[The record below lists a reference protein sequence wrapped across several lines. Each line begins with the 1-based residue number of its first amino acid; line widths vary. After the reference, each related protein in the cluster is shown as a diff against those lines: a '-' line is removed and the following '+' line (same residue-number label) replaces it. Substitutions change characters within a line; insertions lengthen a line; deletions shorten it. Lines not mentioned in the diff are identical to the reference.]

1 MNKEFKILIVEDE
14 VMIAEWLKMQL
25 EDEKYD
31 VFDYLTTG
39 EEAIDFVQ
47 EIKPDVIVMDIN
59 LAGEIDGIEAAKVI
73 TEKFHIPIIFMTGY
87 EEPEIVERANK
98 LEPLAY
104 LVKPVAIWDLK
115 PIFES
120 IY

>member
-98 LEPLAY
+98 L
-104 LVKPVAIWDLK
+104 
-115 PIFES
+115 
-120 IY
+120 